1 MKFYFIFGLIWTI
14 WCMAYEWE
22 TIKKDRKEL
31 GDLYCLVGVA
41 ISYFIWPIVTLVD
54 LVGLVKE
61 LVTNN

>member
-1 MKFYFIFGLIWTI
+1 MRFYFIFGLIWII

-22 TIKKDRKEL
+22 AVKKARKTY
-31 GDLYCLVGVA
+31 GDLCCLVSIA
-41 ISYFIWPIVTLVD
+41 IGYLFWPIMTLVD